1 MGHKLKKEVTM
12 KQKRQELEELYAELA
27 EVEAATGVD
36 IQEYL
41 RKYNCDEK
49 AEIVGMLKES
59 IDEVEREISA
69 ESEYDYT
76 EEELEAE
83 RTQLCLSQ
91 GLSRWC

>member
-41 RKYNCDEK
+41 RKHNCDEK
-49 AEIVGMLKES
+49 DEIVGMIKES
-59 IDEVEREISA
+59 IDEVESEISG
-69 ESEYDYT
+69 SEYDYT

>member
-27 EVEAATGVD
+27 EVEAATEGD

-41 RKYNCDEK
+41 RKYNYDEK
-49 AEIVGMLKES
+49 GEVVGMLKES
-59 IDEVEREISA
+59 IDEVEREISS

>member
-27 EVEAATGVD
+27 EVEAATGVEV
-36 IQEYL
+36 QEYL

-49 AEIVGMLKES
+49 DEIVQILKES
-59 IDEVEREISA
+59 IDELEA
-69 ESEYDYT
+69 ELTECDYT
-76 EEELEAE
+76 SEEELEAE
-83 RTQLCLSQ
+83 YTQICLLQ